1 MPKKNNHFKK
11 NKMKKEFS
19 VLISL
24 LLTISLQAQIDLS
37 TGLKYKAEK
46 KWSEAYDVFKILL
59 KNDSSEINYLTNMS
73 YLSCKIGN
81 LTSNE
86 TDKQN
91 YFKKALYLSKK
102 AIATQTTSAQ
112 AHYTMAMALGRINEN
127 ASSKQKITNAKVIR
141 TECEEAIKYDPKL
154 AGAYHILGRWHRT
167 IAGFNFI
174 EKAAINTLYGGV
186 PDGGSYEAAID
197 NFSKAILLEPNE
209 IIHKYELAET
219 YSERNNKGDDILA
232 NVWFKKVL
240 ELKPTDQDDVNHQT
254 LAKQKIK

>member
-24 LLTISLQAQIDLS
+24 LLTISLQAQIDLA

-91 YFKKALYLSKK
+91 YFKQALYLAKK
-102 AIATQTTSAQ
+102 AITTQTTSAQ

-219 YSERNNKGDDILA
+219 YRERNNKGDDILA